1 MLATLLFFFLVV
13 VVSGG
18 SFGGDNNNLA
28 DIRVSSSGSNSP
40 TFLCN
45 PRSYPHINNPS
56 TDVQD
61 TLDNSYISTN
71 DKDKLASSSSS
82 KSIRKAYSNLLL
94 SIRGGGDDGQNNN
107 IQTITSLSQ
116 IQKTIISTS
125 DEHLVVLDF
134 TSNNCPPCEMIAPI
148 YKDLSE
154 LEEFQQSVIFCKVN
168 VTNYPNVAEEYN
180 VDGWPTFLLFKN
192 GRVVDSI
199 VGGQAAKAG
208 LYSLIAKYQ

>member
-1 MLATLLFFFLVV
+1 MLALLFLLEVLVVV

-18 SFGGDNNNLA
+18 SFGGGGNNL
-28 DIRVSSSGSNSP
+28 DNIRVSSCGSTSQ

-45 PRSYPHINNPS
+45 PRSYPHINDPS
-56 TDVQD
+56 TADVQD
-61 TLDNSYISTN
+61 ILDDISSISTN
-71 DKDKLASSSSS
+71 DSFLSS
-82 KSIRKAYSNLLL
+82 RRRRGRRAYSNLL
-94 SIRGGGDDGQNNN
+94 SIRGGGDGQNNN
-107 IQTITSLSQ
+107 VQTITSLSQ
-116 IQKTIISTS
+116 IQTIISTS

-154 LEEFQQSVIFCKVN
+154 LEEFQQGVIFCKVN
-168 VTNYPNVAEEYN
+168 VSDHSNIAEEYN

-192 GRVVDSI
+192 GKVVDSI

>member
-1 MLATLLFFFLVV
+1 MLALLFLLEILLLV

-18 SFGGDNNNLA
+18 SFGGDNNNP
-28 DIRVSSSGSNSP
+28 DNIRVSCGSISI

-45 PRSYPHINNPS
+45 PRRYPHINNPS
-56 TDVQD
+56 TNVQD
-61 TLDNSYISTN
+61 ILDISYISTN
-71 DKDKLASSSSS
+71 DKDLASSSS
-82 KSIRKAYSNLLL
+82 KSRRRIYSNLL
-94 SIRGGGDDGQNNN
+94 SIRGGGDGQNNN

-116 IQKTIISTS
+116 IQTIISTS
-125 DEHLVVLDF
+125 DQHLVVLDF

-154 LEEFQQSVIFCKVN
+154 LEEFQQRVIFCKVN
-168 VTNYPNVAEEYN
+168 VSYYPSIAEEYN

-192 GRVVDSI
+192 GMVVDSI

-208 LYSLIAKYQ
+208 LYNLIAKYQ

>member
-1 MLATLLFFFLVV
+1 MLEVLVVV

-18 SFGGDNNNLA
+18 SFGGDNKLN
-28 DIRVSSSGSNSP
+28 DIRVTCGSTSI

-45 PRSYPHINNPS
+45 PRRYPYINDPS
-56 TDVQD
+56 TDDVQEI
-61 TLDNSYISTN
+61 LDISYISTN
-71 DKDKLASSSSS
+71 DNELGSSLPS
-82 KSIRKAYSNLLL
+82 RRRRLRVYSNLLL
-94 SIRGGGDDGQNNN
+94 SIRGGDDDGQNN

-116 IQKTIISTS
+116 IQTIISTS

-154 LEEFQQSVIFCKVN
+154 LEEFQQRVIFCKVN
-168 VTNYPNVAEEYN
+168 VSDHQNIAEEYN

-199 VGGQAAKAG
+199 VGGQAAKTG
-208 LYSLIAKYQ
+208 LYSLIAKHH

>member
-1 MLATLLFFFLVV
+1 MMALLFLLEILLV

-18 SFGGDNNNLA
+18 SFGGDNDLDN
-28 DIRVSSSGSNSP
+28 IRVSSCGSASQ
-40 TFLCN
+40 TVLCN
-45 PRSYPHINNPS
+45 PRRYPHINDPS
-56 TDVQD
+56 TDVQEI
-61 TLDNSYISTN
+61 LDIYIHT
-71 DKDKLASSSSS
+71 DDEDKLALSSLRRRRGRR
-82 KSIRKAYSNLLL
+82 IYSNLL
-94 SIRGGGDDGQNNN
+94 SIRGGGDGQNNN

-116 IQKTIISTS
+116 IQTIISTS

-154 LEEFQQSVIFCKVN
+154 LEEFQQGVIFCKVN
-168 VTNYPNVAEEYN
+168 VTNYPNIAEEYN

-192 GRVVDSI
+192 GMVVDSI

>member
-1 MLATLLFFFLVV
+1 MMALLFLLEILLV

-18 SFGGDNNNLA
+18 SFGGDNNKLN
-28 DIRVSSSGSNSP
+28 DIRVTCGSTII

-45 PRSYPHINNPS
+45 PRRYPYINDPS

-61 TLDNSYISTN
+61 ILDIYIPAD
-71 DKDKLASSSSS
+71 DKDKLASSSS
-82 KSIRKAYSNLLL
+82 KSSRRVYSNLLSL
-94 SIRGGGDDGQNNN
+94 RGGGDGQNNN

-116 IQKTIISTS
+116 IQTIISTS
-125 DEHLVVLDF
+125 DQHLVVLDF

-154 LEEFQQSVIFCKVN
+154 LEEFQQGVIFCKVN
-168 VTNYPNVAEEYN
+168 VSDYPNIAEEYN

-192 GRVVDSI
+192 GMIVDSI

-208 LYSLIAKYQ
+208 LYNLIAKYH

>member
-1 MLATLLFFFLVV
+1 MMALLFLLEILLV

-18 SFGGDNNNLA
+18 NFGGDNNNLD
-28 DIRVSSSGSNSP
+28 DIRVSSCGSTSI
-40 TFLCN
+40 TFLCK
-45 PRSYPHINNPS
+45 PQSYPHINDPS

-61 TLDNSYISTN
+61 ILDIYIPAD
-71 DKDKLASSSSS
+71 DKDKLASSSS
-82 KSIRKAYSNLLL
+82 KSSRRVCSNLLSL
-94 SIRGGGDDGQNNN
+94 RGGGDGQNNN

-116 IQKTIISTS
+116 IQTIISTS

-154 LEEFQQSVIFCKVN
+154 LEEFQQRVIFCKVN
-168 VTNYPNVAEEYN
+168 VSDYSNIAEEYN

-192 GRVVDSI
+192 GKVVDSI

>member
-1 MLATLLFFFLVV
+1 MMALLFLLEILLV

-18 SFGGDNNNLA
+18 SFGGDNNKLN
-28 DIRVSSSGSNSP
+28 DIRVTCGSTII

-45 PRSYPHINNPS
+45 PRRYPHINDPS
-56 TDVQD
+56 TKVQD
-61 TLDNSYISTN
+61 ILDISYISTN
-71 DKDKLASSSSS
+71 DNEFGSSLSS
-82 KSIRKAYSNLLL
+82 RRRRRRVYSNLL
-94 SIRGGGDDGQNNN
+94 SIRGGDDGQNNN

-116 IQKTIISTS
+116 IQTIISTS

-134 TSNNCPPCEMIAPI
+134 ASNNCPPCEMIAPI

-154 LEEFQQSVIFCKVN
+154 LEEFQQRVIFCKVN
-168 VTNYPNVAEEYN
+168 VSDHTNIAEEYN

-192 GRVVDSI
+192 GKVVDSI

-208 LYSLIAKYQ
+208 LYSLIAKHH